1 MSSSQLL
8 LRATNHLQFKNSSFK
23 HGKPQNCFRL
33 PILFFKCCTTT
44 PTSTYLHNTSNIV
57 IISITYCYSYN
68 FLKGISRFSISFTF
82 NLYLLSYIDMERK
95 IIEIDVFPSKTHKK
109 IINSKRQKNP
119 RILNHT
125 LFSFYYLNFFLLV
138 RNVETQMTS
147 YFDVFFTSPPNH
159 NDYCML

>member
-8 LRATNHLQFKNSSFK
+8 LRATTHLQFKNSSFK

-95 IIEIDVFPSKTHKK
+95 IIEIDVFPSKTRKK
-109 IINSKRQKNP
+109 NNQLKKTKKSSYFK
-119 RILNHT
+119 
-125 LFSFYYLNFFLLV
+125 SYLVFFLL
-138 RNVETQMTS
+138 S
-147 YFDVFFTSPPNH
+147 
-159 NDYCML
+159 